1 MKSIQTYFI
10 LTLFIILQSCVPQ
23 NQVARVEFLLGTWQ
37 VEGKQTYES
46 WTKVA
51 GTLIGESYKII
62 QGNKKVTEE
71 MEIKFADNKV
81 VYTATV
87 LNQNDG
93 RSIPF
98 VLNTAE
104 KETFSF
110 ENLQHDFPSKIQ
122 YKVLSNTGLRVSV
135 LGRDGTGFS
144 FKMIKKQ

>member
-1 MKSIQTYFI
+1 
-10 LTLFIILQSCVPQ
+10 
-23 NQVARVEFLLGTWQ
+23 
-37 VEGKQTYES
+37 
-46 WTKVA
+46 
-51 GTLIGESYKII
+51 
-62 QGNKKVTEE
+62 

-93 RSIPF
+93 RGIPF

-135 LGRDGTGFS
+135 LGKDGTGFS